1 MSRYPTWLTDRSA
14 AVPAQGYEDP
24 EAARL
29 ALRRLAS
36 GVTVLT
42 VSQGGVRHGTTASA
56 VVTLSRDP
64 LVLGACLRPTSTFAS
79 LVRRAGRFS
88 VNVLSSAQNDVARRF
103 ANPGRPLGDA
113 QFEGFDW
120 STDPLTGAPLLGGS
134 LAHMACRILGWH
146 QVGDHDMLLAEVTGG
161 SHTVD
166 SPMLSFAG
174 RMHSAAV
181 TPAASAGAAPSGVP
195 APSGASTVSVSP
207 SEVS

>member
-1 MSRYPTWLTDRSA
+1 MSRYPTWLTDRSGTA
-14 AVPAQGYEDP
+14 PAEGYEDP

-64 LVLGACLRPTSTFAS
+64 LVLGACLRPTSKFAS

-161 SHTVD
+161 SHTVN

-181 TPAASAGAAPSGVP
+181 TPAAS
-195 APSGASTVSVSP
+195 SGASPAAVPTVSVSP

>member
-14 AVPAQGYEDP
+14 AAPAEGYEDP
-24 EAARL
+24 EAARM

-42 VSQGGVRHGTTASA
+42 VSRDGVRHGTTASA

-79 LVRRAGRFS
+79 MVRRAGRFS
-88 VNVLSSAQNDVARRF
+88 VNVLGSAQDDVARRF

-120 STDPLTGAPLLGGS
+120 TTDPLTGAPLLGGS
-134 LAHMACRILGWH
+134 LAHMACRVLGWH

-174 RMHSAAV
+174 RMHSACV
-181 TPAASAGAAPSGVP
+181 TPAASVSVP
-195 APSGASTVSVSP
+195 ASP
-207 SEVS
+207 SEVVS

>member
-1 MSRYPTWLTDRSA
+1 MSRYPTWLTDRSPSA
-14 AVPAQGYEDP
+14 PAEGYEDP

-36 GVTVLT
+36 SVTVLT
-42 VSQGGVRHGTTASA
+42 VSRDGVRHGTTASA

-64 LVLGACLRPTSTFAS
+64 LVLGACLRPTSTFAAM
-79 LVRRAGRFS
+79 VRRAGKFS
-88 VNVLSSAQNDVARRF
+88 VNVLASAQNDVARRF

-134 LAHMACRILGWH
+134 LAHMACRVLGWH

-161 SHTVD
+161 NHTVD

-181 TPAASAGAAPSGVP
+181 TPAASIAPAA
-195 APSGASTVSVSP
+195 SVSP
-207 SEVS
+207 SEVVS

>member
-1 MSRYPTWLTDRSA
+1 MSRYQTWLTDRSGSA
-14 AVPAQGYEDP
+14 SAEGYEDP

-161 SHTVD
+161 SHTVN

-181 TPAASAGAAPSGVP
+181 TPAASGTAPSGVP
-195 APSGASTVSVSP
+195 AASTVSVSP

>member
-1 MSRYPTWLTDRSA
+1 MSRYPAWLTDRSGTA
-14 AVPAQGYEDP
+14 PAEGYEDP

-161 SHTVD
+161 SHTVN

-181 TPAASAGAAPSGVP
+181 TPAAS
-195 APSGASTVSVSP
+195 SGASPAAVPTVSVSP